1 MKELSIFI
9 IIILAFAITAI
20 LFLFW
25 NPFLDLGL
33 NLETF
38 NDIENLFQNKN
49 QTEIPNTIHQILLSD
64 NNNQWMNTWSNDYI
78 KMYPEFKYV
87 LWNSDKI
94 DKELNWTKDMRKI
107 YDLENEKGKSNI
119 ARLLILY
126 QYGGIFIDEN
136 AIYLKKNN
144 NDLTRIIEKA
154 KNQQTNFFAAREP
167 NQNYLSNNV
176 MGSTAGNKVLSFM
189 LNKLEELVEGYNEVK
204 DKMNTNLIT
213 GNGLLTKADMYNY
226 HITLI
231 PEVMFYPPTRK
242 WQQHRHISKK
252 SYMYN
257 FNHSKNIEKDYNN
270 CLIK

>member
-9 IIILAFAITAI
+9 IIILSFMITAI

-38 NDIENLFQNKN
+38 NDIPKHN
-49 QTEIPNTIHQILLSD
+49 QTEIPKVIHQISLSD
-64 NNNQWMNTWSNDYI
+64 NNNQWMSTWSDDYI
-78 KMYPEFKYV
+78 KMYPGFKYV
-87 LWNSDKI
+87 LWNSEKI

-176 MGSTAGNKVLSFM
+176 IGSTSGNKVLSFM
-189 LNKLEELVEGYNEVK
+189 LNKLEELVEGYKEVR

-242 WQQHRHISKK
+242 WQQHRHIPNKA
-252 SYMYN
+252 YMYN
-257 FNHSKNIEKDYNN
+257 FNHSKNIEKDYNY
-270 CLIK
+270 C